1 MSVLLFLHAL
11 PFAKKTLDYIAPL
24 ALFGSV
30 VGLVMLSLG
39 ILPGWGAL
47 LPAEQRL
54 YLNILAKRK
63 RKKCRQK
70 GVKKV
75 NKIGLFALLLVVGN
89 EVLAISRGA
98 MLAQSASR
106 GGVQSNLTT
115 HSAVDANAT
124 TLYDPETEV
133 RSGSGFFTTIHV
145 KNYYLTRPPPPTSS
159 CSLAPSSSF
168 R

>member
-1 MSVLLFLHAL
+1 MSGLFLHAL
-11 PFAKKTLDYIAPL
+11 PFAKIALDYIAPL
-24 ALFGSV
+24 ALFGGV

-75 NKIGLFALLLVVGN
+75 NKIGLFTLLLVVGN
-89 EVLAISRGA
+89 VVLA
-98 MLAQSASR
+98 MLAQSASN
-106 GGVQSNLTT
+106 GGARSNSNA

-124 TLYDPETEV
+124 TLCEPETEV
-133 RSGSGFFTTIHV
+133 SSDSGFFTTIHV
-145 KNYYLTRPPPPTSS
+145 KNYYLTRPPPSTSS